1 MSDSTRTDV
10 HSENRQL
17 QARLKNVIS
26 LEKMKQALEKKDLDL
41 AAAQKEAQDKTAL
54 ADKKLAS
61 VGKLEEENS
70 KLKTAVSD
78 ANREFERLMKD
89 KDKLTDELG
98 SLKAKK
104 GELESYLGQLA
115 AKLVLKLE
123 GTDD

>member
-1 MSDSTRTDV
+1 
-10 HSENRQL
+10 
-17 QARLKNVIS
+17 
-26 LEKMKQALEKKDLDL
+26 MKQAVEKKDLDL
-41 AAAQKEAQDKTAL
+41 TAAQKEAREKTAL

-70 KLKTAVSD
+70 KLKAAVSD
-78 ANREFERLMKD
+78 ANREVERLKKD

>member
-1 MSDSTRTDV
+1 
-10 HSENRQL
+10 
-17 QARLKNVIS
+17 
-26 LEKMKQALEKKDLDL
+26 MKQALEKKDLDL
-41 AAAQKEAQDKTAL
+41 ATAQKEAREKTAL
-54 ADKKLAS
+54 ADMKLAS
-61 VGKLEEENS
+61 VSQLEEENS
-70 KLKTAVSD
+70 KLKTVVSD
-78 ANREFERLMKD
+78 ANREVERLKKD